1 MKKWRKGS
9 ITKRWIINTLGV
21 FLVIIVLL
29 VTSLSF
35 AIQSFFYNGIQQT
48 IAGRSNEL
56 TNFFSAYLS
65 ADSDSFTQT
74 ARSYVES
81 FPDKELMELL
91 VINSSGEVIITSTGF
106 FPDENEAMP
115 DYESAL
121 VSDDNFAVW
130 SGKLNSGESV
140 MAVTR
145 VIKTTGGESIG
156 AVRYVVSLEAANRKI
171 FVSIS
176 VIIFGALLI
185 IYFIINSGAYFIRS
199 IVIPVKEM
207 SATARRIAE
216 GDFETTVDK
225 MYDDEIGELSDSINY
240 MASELAASEKLK
252 NDFISSVSHELRTPL
267 TAIKGW
273 AETMRAGDTYDP
285 VIMNKGM
292 SVIVGES
299 ERLTGIV
306 EELLDFSRIQEG
318 RMLLMMDKIDLLA
331 ELDEAIY
338 MLRERA
344 LSENKHLLYDEP
356 EFIPPVM
363 GDKNRIKQVFINIID
378 NALKYTPSSGVIGI
392 QVTSSD
398 DTVTIAISDNGCGI
412 PAEHLPKVK
421 EKFYK
426 ANQTIRGSGIGL
438 AVADEIMQLHKGS
451 LTIESTEGIGT
462 TVTLVFPVLK
472 EETGSN
478 NI

>member
-106 FPDENEAMP
+106 FPAENEAMP

>member
-121 VSDDNFAVW
+121 ISDDNFAVW

-199 IVIPVKEM
+199 IVIPVREM

-392 QVTSSD
+392 QVTSND

-412 PAEHLPKVK
+412 PAEHLPKIK

>member
-292 SVIVGES
+292 NVIVGES

>member
-9 ITKRWIINTLGV
+9 ITARWIVNTLGV
-21 FLVIIVLL
+21 FLIIILAL
-29 VTSLSF
+29 VVSLSF
-35 AIQSFFYNGIQQT
+35 AIQSFFYSGIQQT

-56 TNFFSAYLS
+56 VNFFGTYLS
-65 ADSDSFTQT
+65 SDSDSFTQT

-91 VINSSGEVIITSTGF
+91 VINSEGEVIITSTGF
-106 FPDENEAMP
+106 FPDENDAMP
-115 DYESAL
+115 DYEEAL
-121 VSDDNFAVW
+121 ESDNNFAVW
-130 SGKLNSGESV
+130 TGKLNSGESV

-171 FVSIS
+171 FVSIAA
-176 VIIFGALLI
+176 IIFAALLI

-216 GDFETTVDK
+216 GDFETKVEK

-240 MASELAASEKLK
+240 MATELAASEKLK

-273 AETMRAGDTYDP
+273 AETMRDCDAYDP
-285 VIMNKGM
+285 AIMNKGM
-292 SVIVGES
+292 SVIVSES

-306 EELLDFSRIQEG
+306 EELLDFSRMQEG
-318 RMLLMMDKIDLLA
+318 RMMVIMDKIDLLA

-356 EFIPPVM
+356 EYIPPVM
-363 GDKNRIKQVFINIID
+363 GDKNKIKQVFINIID

-392 QVTSSD
+392 QVTSD
-398 DTVTIAISDNGCGI
+398 DEHATITISDNGCGI
-412 PAEHLPKVK
+412 SETDLPRVK

-426 ANQTIRGSGIGL
+426 ANHTIRGSGIGL

-462 TVTLVFPVLK
+462 TVTLVFPVIK
-472 EETGSN
+472 EDDGSQS
-478 NI
+478 